1 MAIFFIRK
9 NFELTSN
16 VTYPCRSREVVMHT
30 YLPKKKFRLHPN
42 LNLVNPSS
50 LLLNSFDIVNK

>member
-30 YLPKKKFRLHPN
+30 YLPKKISITPKPQFSKTQFP
-42 LNLVNPSS
+42 
-50 LLLNSFDIVNK
+50 FAEFI